1 MYTGE
6 QYQKALE
13 VYDQT
18 GSVTETIRILG
29 YPARRQTLYNWI
41 SRREHLPKGKTTF
54 RGFNTPEH
62 PRHPPLEMK
71 LEMLHRCFEV
81 GEDVQS
87 IAKEYGYS
95 TASIYTWRKKYISK
109 GRVALM
115 RQPKERPRGELVEG
129 TLSQDDEIQWLKS
142 QLQEMQMEID
152 ILKETVEVLK
162 KDPGVDTTVLKNAE
176 KAAIV
181 DALKDRYSLPL
192 LLSRLALAK
201 SSYYYQ
207 KSIARRGDKYAQ
219 IRSSIITLFHDSKRC
234 YGYRRIHGLLKRKNI
249 RVSEKIVRRIMREE
263 HLSITVRRYR
273 KYNSYRGEIT
283 PGVPNLLQRDFH
295 AEKPNQKWLT
305 DITEFSIPSGKVY
318 LSPMIDCFD
327 GFLTAWTIGTA
338 PDAVLVNEMLEKAT
352 QKLSESEHPIV
363 HTDRGCHYRW
373 PGWIERMH
381 RAGLVRSMS
390 RKGCSPDNAAC
401 EGFFGRLKNEMFYN
415 RDWTGVSIPNFISAL
430 DNYLVWYNMNRIKMT
445 LGYMSPVEYRRSLG
459 FAV

>member
-41 SRREHLPKGKTTF
+41 SRREHLPKGKSTF

-115 RQPKERPRGELVEG
+115 RQPKERPRGELAEG

-152 ILKETVEVLK
+152 ILKETINVLK
-162 KDPGVDTTVLKNAE
+162 KTPA
-176 KAAIV
+176 
-181 DALKDRYSLPL
+181 
-192 LLSRLALAK
+192 
-201 SSYYYQ
+201 
-207 KSIARRGDKYAQ
+207 SI
-219 IRSSIITLFHDSKRC
+219 
-234 YGYRRIHGLLKRKNI
+234 
-249 RVSEKIVRRIMREE
+249 
-263 HLSITVRRYR
+263 
-273 KYNSYRGEIT
+273 
-283 PGVPNLLQRDFH
+283 
-295 AEKPNQKWLT
+295 
-305 DITEFSIPSGKVY
+305 
-318 LSPMIDCFD
+318 
-327 GFLTAWTIGTA
+327 
-338 PDAVLVNEMLEKAT
+338 
-352 QKLSESEHPIV
+352 
-363 HTDRGCHYRW
+363 
-373 PGWIERMH
+373 
-381 RAGLVRSMS
+381 
-390 RKGCSPDNAAC
+390 
-401 EGFFGRLKNEMFYN
+401 
-415 RDWTGVSIPNFISAL
+415 
-430 DNYLVWYNMNRIKMT
+430 
-445 LGYMSPVEYRRSLG
+445 
-459 FAV
+459 